1 MASTKEAPV
10 KATGKTAKYVRLTL
24 DQVQIE
30 DGFNARIVQGDIKG
44 LANSIAANGVKEP
57 LRGYPIAGGKY
68 VVVNGHRRAAA
79 IKLAQETTG
88 EVISFD
94 FMVDTECIKEEHRN
108 IQQLVSNDGQP
119 FSMVEEAEVFRRLK
133 QLGRSNV
140 EIAEA
145 VGRSKVHVG
154 NCLKLLELDKKVI
167 KDIANGTISATHAL
181 ELLKE
186 TGSPEGAE
194 EAITKAKAK
203 GAKKV
208 TAKSTGVTRNA
219 KKVSKT
225 EIKEENGKAQKVGHT
240 LNKGLVEGILETL
253 DAKGR
258 KEELDDLM
266 VWTLRSLIAVSDGTM
281 SVDEYID

>member
-68 VVVNGHRRAAA
+68 VVVNGHRRVAA

-108 IQQLVSNDGQP
+108 IQQLV
-119 FSMVEEAEVFRRLK
+119 
-133 QLGRSNV
+133 
-140 EIAEA
+140 
-145 VGRSKVHVG
+145 
-154 NCLKLLELDKKVI
+154 
-167 KDIANGTISATHAL
+167 
-181 ELLKE
+181 
-186 TGSPEGAE
+186 
-194 EAITKAKAK
+194 
-203 GAKKV
+203 
-208 TAKSTGVTRNA
+208 
-219 KKVSKT
+219 
-225 EIKEENGKAQKVGHT
+225 
-240 LNKGLVEGILETL
+240 
-253 DAKGR
+253 
-258 KEELDDLM
+258 
-266 VWTLRSLIAVSDGTM
+266 
-281 SVDEYID
+281 